1 MTILELLQSFDSDI
15 DYTNTVA
22 FVLSAN
28 SVKAQDTADY
38 WGVTYQAMTEVQP
51 TSMYFGNATDEALN
65 YEEVARHQVLTN
77 ISSVEGFRLAFSKI
91 CKNIESDKVFLVSP
105 NTQGWLKRSLDLF
118 KDLDIVPKDKEVKL
132 LSIQVLHKLHTEA
145 FFATKCE
152 EYSEWDILETDQSF
166 SRALSLPKLTGI
178 YDVKYIPALSNNER
192 RCKSIKDITLDLFD
206 SLVAENDL

>member
-15 DYTNTVA
+15 CYNNTVA

-28 SVKAQDTADY
+28 SVKAQDTSDY
-38 WGVTYQAMTEVQP
+38 WGITYQPMTELTP

-91 CKNIESDKVFLVSP
+91 CKNAESDKIFLVSP

-118 KDLDIVPKDKEVKL
+118 KDLDIVPKDKEVFTL
-132 LSIQVLHKLHTEA
+132 NVSGDSMINAGILDG
-145 FFATKCE
+145 
-152 EYSEWDILETDQSF
+152 DIV
-166 SRALSLPKLTGI
+166 I
-178 YDVKYIPALSNNER
+178 VER
-192 RCKSIKDITLDLFD
+192 RNTARNGEIV
-206 SLVAENDL
+206 VAMTEENEVIRFRDRFCLNK